1 MILERIYEVDFI
13 DTSYGF
19 RPGRSCHQALS
30 HLGSLI
36 ATQKVNWI
44 SDADIQGFFDAV
56 SHSHLLEL
64 LKIRIQD
71 PRLLRL
77 IEKFL
82 HAGVMIELRFYST
95 DEGVPQGS
103 CLSPLLANVYLHYV
117 LDQWFEEQVRPRLKG
132 ESHIV
137 RYADDFICTFA
148 LEEDAKRFQEVL
160 GKRLG
165 RYSLELAQDKTKLIR
180 FGRFA
185 TRDSQRAGEGAPS
198 TFDFLG
204 FNHYCGKSRSGKF
217 KLKRRTSTKKFRQKV
232 AGLKEWFRENLTTPI
247 GEVWPTLNAKLK
259 GHYQY
264 YNVNDNWK
272 WLVKYQQA
280 ARRLG
285 FRWMRRRS
293 HKGATLNWSDYFKYL
308 ERHPL
313 AVPGKITD
321 LIEMSRS

>member
-82 HAGVMIELRFYST
+82 DAGVMIELRFYST

-160 GKRLG
+160 VKRLG

-185 TRDSQRAGEGAPS
+185 TRDSQRAGEG
-198 TFDFLG
+198 
-204 FNHYCGKSRSGKF
+204 
-217 KLKRRTSTKKFRQKV
+217 RR
-232 AGLKEWFRENLTTPI
+232 AL
-247 GEVWPTLNAKLK
+247 
-259 GHYQY
+259 
-264 YNVNDNWK
+264 
-272 WLVKYQQA
+272 
-280 ARRLG
+280 
-285 FRWMRRRS
+285 
-293 HKGATLNWSDYFKYL
+293 
-308 ERHPL
+308 
-313 AVPGKITD
+313 
-321 LIEMSRS
+321 

>member
-1 MILERIYEVDFI
+1 M
-13 DTSYGF
+13 
-19 RPGRSCHQALS
+19 
-30 HLGSLI
+30 
-36 ATQKVNWI
+36 
-44 SDADIQGFFDAV
+44 
-56 SHSHLLEL
+56 
-64 LKIRIQD
+64 
-71 PRLLRL
+71 
-77 IEKFL
+77 
-82 HAGVMIELRFYST
+82 
-95 DEGVPQGS
+95 
-103 CLSPLLANVYLHYV
+103 
-117 LDQWFEEQVRPRLKG
+117 
-132 ESHIV
+132 
-137 RYADDFICTFA
+137 
-148 LEEDAKRFQEVL
+148 EEDAKRFQEVL

-293 HKGATLNWSDYFKYL
+293 HKGATLNWSDYFKYM

-321 LIEMSRS
+321 LIAMSRS